1 MRFGP
6 TSLRLTSVLAK
17 GLRRPKLRDDLK
29 ISEQVIAGE
38 SSCVIKIVETDA
50 YARYG
55 AFEYEILSLC
65 DGARTA
71 ADITAAMNERHPDR
85 PLSEPEVTEFLDGM
99 DPNLWA
105 RGLGGGTLALCQ
117 SLEIDNLRDDSF
129 AYLKAWL
136 RRYVLRQEVDLP
148 PASQRKRRIFLTF
161 GLSASAYSVM
171 LGTLVTM
178 FAKNVFTSK
187 FGNWGR

>member
-29 ISEQVIAGE
+29 ISEQVIGGE
-38 SSCVIKIVETDA
+38 SSCVIKTVEPA
-50 YARYG
+50 PSPRYG

-85 PLSEPEVTEFLDGM
+85 PLSEPEGTEV
-99 DPNLWA
+99 
-105 RGLGGGTLALCQ
+105 LGGMGP
-117 SLEIDNLRDDSF
+117 N
-129 AYLKAWL
+129 
-136 RRYVLRQEVDLP
+136 
-148 PASQRKRRIFLTF
+148 
-161 GLSASAYSVM
+161 M
-171 LGTLVTM
+171 
-178 FAKNVFTSK
+178 
-187 FGNWGR
+187 WG

>member
-29 ISEQVIAGE
+29 ISEQGIGGE
-38 SSCVIKIVETDA
+38 SSCVSKTGETA
-50 YARYG
+50 ASARYG

-85 PLSEPEVTEFLDGM
+85 PPPEPQATEVL
-99 DPNLWA
+99 A
-105 RGLGGGTLALCQ
+105 RMA
-117 SLEIDNLRDDSF
+117 
-129 AYLKAWL
+129 
-136 RRYVLRQEVDLP
+136 
-148 PASQRKRRIFLTF
+148 PAT
-161 GLSASAYSVM
+161 
-171 LGTLVTM
+171 
-178 FAKNVFTSK
+178 
-187 FGNWGR
+187 